1 MKIRTY
7 NSAITGF
14 TYNKGALT
22 IYFDKRENPEKG
34 TTLYKK
40 ALAHPALQVKPHIG
54 ITQEIQ
60 IAETEQGWKMIKPYP
75 TKEEINTYEQA
86 KAEKEALQAKVT
98 EATKAQLAKLTF

>member
-14 TYNKGALT
+14 TYNEGALT

-34 TTLYKK
+34 KTLYKK

-75 TKEEINTYEQA
+75 TKEDIATYEKA

-98 EATKAQLAKLTF
+98 EATKAQLALLTF

>member
-7 NSAITGF
+7 NSTITGF
-14 TYNKGALT
+14 TYNNGALT
-22 IYFDKRENPEKG
+22 VYFDRREDTDKG
-34 TTLYKK
+34 TAIYKK

-54 ITQEIQ
+54 KAQEIQ

-75 TKEEINTYEQA
+75 TAEDIATYEKA

-98 EATKAQLAKLTF
+98 EATKAQLALLTF